1 MVFGPIDACDLWARR
16 GSNRR
21 AAGSYV
27 GVLYCPRASNL
38 ALADR
43 RGLLKPCLPDW
54 WGLTVDECLD
64 RSGPMGPCG
73 LGVGLGRFSRSTEG
87 GRCFR
92 PSVVVAEYG
101 SYIDG
106 EEE

>member
-21 AAGSYV
+21 AAGNYV

-43 RGLLKPCLPDW
+43 RGLLTPCLPDW

-64 RSGPMGPCG
+64 RSGPMGLAAWG
-73 LGVGLGRFSRSTEG
+73 SVWVG
-87 GRCFR
+87 
-92 PSVVVAEYG
+92 SVAVLKVTDAF
-101 SYIDG
+101 DLVW
-106 EEE
+106 